1 MVKATQ
7 THTHLKV
14 QTSNTIVRLIPTIK
28 NHLFKESQTPLQ
40 LDLTM
45 RPFWFNMCAAGRHPH
60 SCVRTWL
67 GPDTPLKRERKRSH
81 SLRWSD
87 LFGNIF
93 LCFRFDKY
101 LFVLCQVAPGQPHC
115 SLPAGREGALHCS
128 KGVRSGCS
136 LLSRERPAG
145 HPSSSLCSASSPCE

>member
-28 NHLFKESQTPLQ
+28 NHLFKESQTPLK

-93 LCFRFDKY
+93 LCSRFDKY

-115 SLPAGREGALHCS
+115 SLPAGREEALHWRQR
-128 KGVRSGCS
+128 GEVRLLAPQPGETRWPPLKLTVLC
-136 LLSRERPAG
+136 LLSV
-145 HPSSSLCSASSPCE
+145 